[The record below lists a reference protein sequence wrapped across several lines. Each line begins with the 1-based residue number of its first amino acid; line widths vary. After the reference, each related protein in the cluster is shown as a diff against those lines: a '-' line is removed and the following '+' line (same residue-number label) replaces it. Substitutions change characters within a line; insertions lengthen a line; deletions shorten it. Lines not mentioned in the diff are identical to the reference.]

1 MSLFQLT
8 GFQRDLLYVIASLDR
23 PSGQGVKERLED
35 ELGVETNHGRLY
47 PNLDVL
53 VDEGYVERGDL
64 DRRTNYYA
72 LSEAGREALVE
83 RREWEDQFLE
93 HIEEL
98 ESK

>member
-8 GFQRDLLYVIASLDR
+8 GFQRDLMYVIASLDR
-23 PSGQGVKERLED
+23 PSGQGVKERLEE

-53 VDEGYVERGDL
+53 VDEGFVERGDL

-72 LSEAGREALVE
+72 LSEGGREALVK

-93 HIEEL
+93 HAAGL
-98 ESK
+98 ESE